1 MLPTQ
6 KHKLKDLPPWGVLAS
21 ILDQTEQ
28 EDEAKKFINGDQK
41 SSALPIGMQHDK
53 EKERATWLHT
63 NPEQNRIT
71 KALMRVIRCE
81 TEKNDMNDDKG
92 YVKLWDVVEKTKT
105 LHGLNGN
112 KVVQA
117 ALKSQGRWGCR
128 FKLKEKA
135 PGVFLIKTRNKEKQK
150 QKKTQDSRSSFAE
163 RFEARGKGA

>member
-41 SSALPIGMQHDK
+41 SSALPIGIQHDK
-53 EKERATWLHT
+53 DKERATWLHT

-117 ALKSQGRWGCR
+117 ALKSQGRWGYR